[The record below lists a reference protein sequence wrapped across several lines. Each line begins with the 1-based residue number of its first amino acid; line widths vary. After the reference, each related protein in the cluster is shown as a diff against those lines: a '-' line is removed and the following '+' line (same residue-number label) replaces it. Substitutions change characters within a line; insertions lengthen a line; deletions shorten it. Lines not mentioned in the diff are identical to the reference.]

1 MKQWSKV
8 KSVIVLLLILA
19 ATVFVVWQGA
29 STMENIPLGL
39 DLNGGVSITYQT
51 SEANPSAQDMSD
63 TIYKLQKR
71 AENYSTEASVY
82 QEGANRINIDIPG
95 VSNADEI
102 LEELGK
108 PGSLQFME
116 GTYDADGNL
125 TDLSSVVLTGTDVKD
140 AGVYKNEGQ
149 NGAADSYEVS
159 LVLTDEGA
167 KKFADATTRNVG
179 KPIYIIYDDQ
189 VVSYP
194 TVNEPITGGQ
204 AVITG
209 NFDIDEAQNLA
220 STIRL
225 GALKLELTELRS
237 NTVGARL
244 GETAISTSIKAAV
257 VGLII
262 IFVLMI
268 VLYRLA
274 GVAASIAL
282 AMYTGLILIFLQRDA
297 FNVTLTLSGIAG
309 IILSIGMAVD
319 ANVIIFTRIQEELGL
334 QKSVGEA
341 IEAGFHKALS
351 AILDGNITTLIAAG
365 VLYLMGSGTV
375 KGFATTLA
383 LGIVVSMLTAL
394 FITRWILNCFY
405 GLGVNT
411 AKAFGTK
418 KPVEKALAISKN
430 KKVFYAISGAVIA
443 IGLIFGIFHAAK
455 DGSAFSYGL
464 DFAGGTTTNVTFNED
479 MPLEKIQSD
488 VIPVVVSATGD
499 QSPQVSKV
507 SGTNE
512 VLIRTKSLNQE
523 QRAALDDALA
533 EKFGADKELITA
545 ENISGAISAE
555 MKRDALVALAVA
567 VVLMLLYIW
576 FRFKEFAFAASAVL
590 ALVHDVCVMLTF
602 YILFRWSVGSTFI
615 ACILTIVG
623 YSINATIVIF
633 DRIRENK
640 ALHANMSPA
649 KLVDLSVTETLSRS
663 LFTSLTTFIMVF
675 VLYILGVSSVREF
688 ALPLMI
694 GIVAGCYSSVCVTGN
709 LWQLLAAK
717 IAGKKSA
724 TKKK

>member
-125 TDLSSVVLTGTDVKD
+125 TDLSTVVLTGTDVKD

-268 VLYRLA
+268 ALYRLA

-724 TKKK
+724 KKSK